1 VHIGELVAFL
11 DEQTGHS
18 YTELMQ
24 MRYAPFLILNLDT
37 QKHLQSKQ
45 KAIDEARQGR

>member
-1 VHIGELVAFL
+1 VAYL

-24 MRYAPFLILNLDT
+24 MPYEDFLILNLDT
-37 QKHLQSKQ
+37 QKHLASKQ
-45 KAIDEARQGR
+45 EAIEQARQRH

>member
-1 VHIGELVAFL
+1 MAFL

-24 MRYAPFLILNLDT
+24 MPYEDFLILNLDV
-37 QKHLQSKQ
+37 QAHLMTKQ
-45 KAIDEARQGR
+45 DAIDDATS